1 MHKNSNSSFLERETS
16 RADLSYFWEWQPQ
29 NHGIFKIYDMEC
41 GAYENGEKEVI
52 QQLTCK
58 FSQLTV
64 FFNS

>member
-1 MHKNSNSSFLERETS
+1 
-16 RADLSYFWEWQPQ
+16 
-29 NHGIFKIYDMEC
+29 MEC